1 MNPCHT
7 VRKTRPSHFKLNAF
21 NIINPP
27 PLSPTQN
34 PQSDPQKVRNAA
46 CISSHVMSCD
56 WWIRGHYGAT
66 GMACVVPHALSQSQE
81 RPRDCGSSRALNLA
95 SFDGLYQISWI
106 WGWFTIAL
114 PTLKPPSSP
123 CLSAREECSVQRLHH
138 TWRLPATF
146 MFRWSGLRRGL
157 RVSGCMCYTAKGAM
171 VNL

>member
-114 PTLKPPSSP
+114 PTLKPPSSHCP
-123 CLSAREECSVQRLHH
+123 PARSAPSNDCTTPGAFQPRSCSDEVG
-138 TWRLPATF
+138 WGVGVDAC
-146 MFRWSGLRRGL
+146 
-157 RVSGCMCYTAKGAM
+157 VTAKGAM